1 MKQTKAQI
9 ILSLLEKGYSLRA
22 ITQKAKC
29 TKNYV
34 YMIKRQ
40 RDKSALLQAEQMRQE
55 HDQITYVAPPFSIWH
70 CIKNFFK
77 G

>member
-9 ILSLLEKGYSLRA
+9 ILSLLEKGYSIRA
-22 ITQKAKC
+22 ITLKAKC

-40 RDKSALLQAEQMRQE
+40 RDKAALLQAEQMRQAY
-55 HDQITYVAPPFSIWH
+55 DQITYIAPPVSLWQR
-70 CIKNFFK
+70 IKNFFK